1 MSKAQFWI
9 LNFLGGICALLIVGA
24 VVFSRINTR
33 LNDTVTQT
41 QNREQPRFNE
51 AQQRFIPFEN
61 LAVRVGHG
69 SQTNALLLDLMRKH
83 GVSVALNI
91 GGQTKQ
97 VP

>member
-9 LNFLGGICALLIVGA
+9 LNVLGGISAVLIVGT

-33 LNDTVTQT
+33 LNFSVSQT
-41 QNREQPRFNE
+41 QNRLQPQFTE
-51 AQQRFIPFEN
+51 VQQRFIPFES
-61 LAVRVGHG
+61 LAVRVGR
-69 SQTNALLLDLMRKH
+69 SAQTNAVLLNLMRKH
-83 GVSVALNI
+83 GVSVSLNI

>member
-9 LNFLGGICALLIVGA
+9 LNFLGGICAVLIVGA

-41 QNREQPRFNE
+41 QNRLQPQLTE
-51 AQQRFIPFEN
+51 AQLRFIPFEN

-69 SQTNALLLDLMRKH
+69 AQTNAFLLDLMRKH

>member
-1 MSKAQFWI
+1 M
-9 LNFLGGICALLIVGA
+9 LIVGV

-33 LNDTVTQT
+33 LNDTVSQT
-41 QNREQPRFNE
+41 QNRLQPQLAE
-51 AQQRFIPFEN
+51 AQQQFIPFEN

-69 SQTNALLLDLMRKH
+69 AQTNAVLLNLMRKH
-83 GVSVALNI
+83 GVSVSLNI